1 MPLLKI
7 QTNAVLDAEAG
18 RKLVAEASRAVATL
32 LGKPERYVMVAL
44 EPVATM
50 AFAGDAS
57 PLAYL
62 EMKSVG
68 LPQGRTAALSK
79 ALCDL
84 MSTRLGVPLDRI
96 YIEFADAQGAL
107 WGWNGGTF

>member
-7 QTNAVLDAEAG
+7 QTNVVLAADAG
-18 RKLVAEASRAVATL
+18 KSLVSEASRAVAEM
-32 LGKPERYVMVAL
+32 LGKPERYVMVSL
-44 EPVATM
+44 EFEATM
-50 AFAGDAS
+50 AFGGDTS

-68 LPQGRTAALSK
+68 LPQGSTTALSK
-79 ALCDL
+79 ALCEL
-84 MSTRLGVPLDRI
+84 IKTKLGVPTDRI
-96 YIEFADAQGAL
+96 YIEFADAKGAM

>member
-7 QTNAVLDAEAG
+7 QTNAVLDTDAG
-18 RKLVAEASRAVATL
+18 KKLVAEASRAVVAL
-32 LGKPERYVMVAL
+32 LGKPERYVMVSL
-44 EPVATM
+44 EPGAIM
-50 AFAGDAS
+50 AFGGDAS

-62 EMKSVG
+62 ELKSIG

-79 ALCDL
+79 ALCEL
-84 MSTRLGVPLDRI
+84 MNSALGVPADRI

>member
-7 QTNAVLDAEAG
+7 QTNVVLAADAG
-18 RKLVAEASRAVATL
+18 KSPVAEASLAVAAL
-32 LGKPERYVMVAL
+32 LGKPERYVMVSL
-44 EPVATM
+44 ESEATM
-50 AFAGDAS
+50 AFGGDTS

-68 LPQGRTAALSK
+68 LPQGSTTALSK
-79 ALCDL
+79 ALCEL
-84 MSTRLGVPLDRI
+84 IKTKLGVPTDRV
-96 YIEFADAQGAL
+96 YIEFADAKGAL

>member
-7 QTNAVLDAEAG
+7 QTNVVLAADAG
-18 RKLVAEASRAVATL
+18 KSLVADISRALVAL
-32 LGKPERYVMVAL
+32 LGKPERYVMVSL
-44 EPVATM
+44 ESNAIM
-50 AFAGDAS
+50 AFGGDSS

-68 LPQGRTAALSK
+68 LPQGSTTALSK
-79 ALCDL
+79 ALCEL
-84 MSTRLGVPLDRI
+84 MKTKLGVPVDRI
-96 YIEFADAQGAL
+96 YIEFVDAQGAM

>member
-1 MPLLKI
+1 MPMLKI
-7 QTNAVLDAEAG
+7 QTNAVLSADDGKA
-18 RKLVAEASRAVATL
+18 LVAEASRAVAAL
-32 LGKPERYVMVAL
+32 LGKPERYVMVSL
-44 EPVATM
+44 ETEATM
-50 AFAGDAS
+50 AFAGDTS

-68 LPQGRTAALSK
+68 LPQGNTTALSK

-84 MSTRLGVPLDRI
+84 VKTKLGVPTDRI
-96 YIEFADAQGAL
+96 YIEFADAKGAL

>member
-7 QTNAVLDAEAG
+7 QTNAVVAADAG
-18 RKLVAEASRAVATL
+18 KQLVAEASRAVAAL
-32 LGKPERYVMVAL
+32 LGKPERYVMVSL
-44 EPVATM
+44 ESEATM
-50 AFAGDAS
+50 AFAGDTS

-68 LPQGRTAALSK
+68 LPRASTSALSK
-79 ALCDL
+79 ALCEL
-84 MSTRLGVPLDRI
+84 VKTRLGVPADRV
-96 YIEFADAQGAL
+96 YIEFADAEGAM

>member
-7 QTNAVLDAEAG
+7 QTNVVLDADAG
-18 RKLVAEASRAVATL
+18 KALVAEASRAVAAL
-32 LGKPERYVMVAL
+32 LGKPERYVMVSFETA
-44 EPVATM
+44 ATM
-50 AFAGDAS
+50 AFGGDSS

-62 EMKSVG
+62 EMKSIG
-68 LPQGRTAALSK
+68 LPQGRTATLSK
-79 ALCDL
+79 ALCEL
-84 MSTRLGVPLDRI
+84 MNKALGVNTERV